1 MARRSLPHGGERLL
15 ERRPARYDQREPVA
29 VGDWGDREGARG
41 GRRACRRFGAHSL
54 RSNFATSAAHS
65 GFGEAAIMK
74 HGRWKSVAVA
84 RRYTRADNRWD
95 ESDSVLLRK
104 ADARDTCPF
113 WSFPTNRATT
123 R

>member
-1 MARRSLPHGGERLL
+1 MNLSPWAIGEIVKAR
-15 ERRPARYDQREPVA
+15 VA
-29 VGDWGDREGARG
+29 AAGLVDDFA
-41 GRRACRRFGAHSL
+41 AHSL